1 MVFNATFNNIW
12 LTRITTISIVTH
24 QSFSNYLEKNP
35 FMYMCISGRRVCLGE
50 SLARMEFFL
59 FFTAIVS
66 RFRIVP
72 IEGEQP
78 PKIEGKVGT
87 TYSPVTYKV
96 RFVDW

>member
-1 MVFNATFNNIW
+1 
-12 LTRITTISIVTH
+12 
-24 QSFSNYLEKNP
+24 
-35 FMYMCISGRRVCLGE
+35 
-50 SLARMEFFL
+50 MEFFL

-66 RFRIVP
+66 RYRIVP

-78 PKIEGKVGT
+78 PKIEGKIGT

>member
-1 MVFNATFNNIW
+1 MLMVVILVNQMLLKVALNT
-12 LTRITTISIVTH
+12 ITSTPKYFCHPI
-24 QSFSNYLEKNP
+24 
-35 FMYMCISGRRVCLGE
+35 
-50 SLARMEFFL
+50 
-59 FFTAIVS
+59 IVS